1 MVGQNGRVSQQFPQ
15 RPPGETSRL
24 CGCDVAGDGSE
35 SLKDVAAQD
44 LMDVV
49 RLRFRWFM
57 TFFEYLSEIIS
68 D

>member
-49 RLRFRWFM
+49 RLRFRFD
-57 TFFEYLSEIIS
+57 YL
-68 D
+68 